1 MVGRPQPYLG
11 TKWKSEHMEKMSE
24 SRTLYRVFNDVMWC
38 DVYVCTILWWKI
50 FEIIWM
56 PERQSAIDIFSLTVI
71 QTRREVIYPRVFL
84 LLQIWHSFQLNVTD
98 EWDNLFYIFAE
109 LPMLQ
114 SWIGRAFR
122 GSTTSPPPGGWMTHI
137 SIIWTMHLGRQ

>member
-1 MVGRPQPYLG
+1 
-11 TKWKSEHMEKMSE
+11 MEKMSE

-50 FEIIWM
+50 FKIIWM

-84 LLQIWHSFQLNVTD
+84 LLQIWH
-98 EWDNLFYIFAE
+98 
-109 LPMLQ
+109 
-114 SWIGRAFR
+114 
-122 GSTTSPPPGGWMTHI
+122 
-137 SIIWTMHLGRQ
+137 